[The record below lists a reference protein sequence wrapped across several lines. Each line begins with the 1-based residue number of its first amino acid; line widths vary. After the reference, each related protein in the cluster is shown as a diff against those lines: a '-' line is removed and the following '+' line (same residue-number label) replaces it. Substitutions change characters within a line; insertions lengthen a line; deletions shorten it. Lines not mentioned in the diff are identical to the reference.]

1 MTEQASHPILNY
13 PEEARIAYVSL
24 LGELCYVDRQFDEQE
39 RKLLDEQ
46 MNALEISD
54 QGKARVYAAVYDLR
68 DSHREAIIAGIN
80 ALADSDIRF
89 TLIADLFIMAL
100 ANNYISVEEQNYVF
114 EIGRELGVED
124 EQIEAVKQV
133 QFGLWQLRNTPSDS
147 DSFKKLIKESAAR
160 LAGAG
165 VPIAAVAASG
175 SVFGLS
181 AAGITSGLAA
191 LGALV
196 GGGMLAGTVLV
207 VPAIAA
213 GSVWGV
219 KKLVDLVIKSD

>member
-1 MTEQASHPILNY
+1 MTEQPVHPILSY

-24 LGELCYVDRQFDEQE
+24 LGELCYVDRQFDEHE
-39 RKLLDEQ
+39 RKLLEQ
-46 MNALEISD
+46 QMVQLDISD

-68 DSHREAIIAGIN
+68 DSHREAIIKGIKV
-80 ALADSDIRF
+80 LSDSDLRF
-89 TLIADLFIMAL
+89 TLIADLFLIAL
-100 ANNYISVEEQNYVF
+100 ANGYISVEEQEYVF
-114 EIGRELGVED
+114 ELGRKLDIQD
-124 EQIEAVKQV
+124 EQIKAIKQV
-133 QFGLWQLRNTPSDS
+133 QFSLWQIRNTPSDS
-147 DSFKKLIKESAAR
+147 DSFNKLVKECASS
-160 LAGAG
+160 LAGVG

-207 VPAIAA
+207 VPAIAV
-213 GSVWGV
+213 GTVWGA
-219 KKLVDLVIKSD
+219 KMLVDLVTKKD

>member
-1 MTEQASHPILNY
+1 MTDQPSHPILAY

-24 LGELCYVDRQFDEQE
+24 LGELCYVDRHFDDYE
-39 RKLLDEQ
+39 RKLLEQ
-46 MNALEISD
+46 QMEQLQISD
-54 QGKARVYAAVYDLR
+54 QGKARVYGAVYDLKDAHR
-68 DSHREAIIAGIN
+68 DAIVTGLL
-80 ALADSDIRF
+80 ALADSDLRF
-89 TLIADLFIMAL
+89 TLIADLFLMVL
-100 ANNYISVEEQNYVF
+100 ANGYISVEEQDYVF
-114 EIGRELGVED
+114 ALGRQLGIED
-124 EQIEAVKQV
+124 EQIKAIKQV
-133 QFGLWQLRNTPSDS
+133 QFNLWQIRNAPSDS
-147 DSFKKLIKESAAR
+147 DSFNNLIKECASN
-160 LAGAG
+160 LAGVG

-219 KKLVDLVIKSD
+219 KALVDLVTKKD

>member
-1 MTEQASHPILNY
+1 MTAESTHPLYPY
-13 PEEARIAYVSL
+13 PEEVKISYVSL
-24 LGELCYVDRQFDEQE
+24 LAELCYVDRNFDDQE

-46 MNALEISD
+46 LGLLDISD
-54 QGKARVYAAVYDLR
+54 QGKARVYAAVYDLK
-68 DSHREAIIAGIN
+68 DSHREAILAGIN
-80 ALADSDIRF
+80 ALANSDLRY
-89 TLIADLFIMAL
+89 TLIADLFLMAL
-100 ANNYISVEEQNYVF
+100 ANGYISVEELDYV
-114 EIGRELGVED
+114 IRLGRQISIQD
-124 EQIEAVKQV
+124 EQIMAIKQV
-133 QFGLWQLRNTPSDS
+133 QFNLWQLRNTPNSS
-147 DSFKKLIKESAAR
+147 ETFNKLIKDCATN
-160 LAGAG
+160 LAGVG

-213 GSVWGV
+213 GSIWGV
-219 KKLVDLVIKSD
+219 KALVDLVGKTD

>member
-24 LGELCYVDRQFDEQE
+24 LGELCYVDCQFDEQE

-68 DSHREAIIAGIN
+68 DSHREAIIAGVN
-80 ALADSDIRF
+80 ALADSDLRF

-100 ANNYISVEEQNYVF
+100 ANNYISVEEHNYVF
-114 EIGRELGVED
+114 EIGRQLGVED

>member
-1 MTEQASHPILNY
+1 MTDQPSHPLLAY

-24 LGELCYVDRQFDEQE
+24 LGQLCYVDRQFDEHE

-46 MNALEISD
+46 MEQLQISD
-54 QGKARVYAAVYDLR
+54 EGKARVYAAVYDLK
-68 DSHREAIIAGIN
+68 DSHRDALIAGIH
-80 ALADSDIRF
+80 ALGNSDLRF
-89 TLIADLFIMAL
+89 TLIADLFLMAL
-100 ANNYISVEEQNYVF
+100 ANDYISVEEQAYVF
-114 EIGRELGVED
+114 ALGRKLGIED
-124 EQIEAVKQV
+124 EQINAIKQV
-133 QFGLWQLRNTPSDS
+133 QFNLWQIRNTPSDS
-147 DSFKKLIKESAAR
+147 DSFNNLIKECASN
-160 LAGAG
+160 LAGVG

-196 GGGMLAGTVLV
+196 GGGMLIGTVLV

-213 GSVWGV
+213 GSIWGV
-219 KKLVDLVIKSD
+219 KALFDLVIKED

>member
-80 ALADSDIRF
+80 ALADSDLRF

-114 EIGRELGVED
+114 QIGRELGVED

>member
-39 RKLLDEQ
+39 RNQLEQQ

-54 QGKARVYAAVYDLR
+54 QGKARVYAAVYDLS
-68 DSHREAIIAGIN
+68 DSHREAIIAGIQ
-80 ALADSDIRF
+80 ALSDSDLRF
-89 TLIADLFIMAL
+89 TLITDLFIMAL
-100 ANNYISVEEQNYVF
+100 ANNYISVEEQDYVI
-114 EIGRELGVED
+114 EIGRSLGVEH
-124 EQIEAVKQV
+124 EQTMAIKQV

-147 DSFKKLIKESAAR
+147 DSFNNFIKESAAN

-213 GSVWGV
+213 VSIWGV
-219 KKLVDLVIKSD
+219 KKLVDIVTKAD

>member
-1 MTEQASHPILNY
+1 MTHQPAHPILAY

-24 LGELCYVDRQFDEQE
+24 LGEICYVDFKFDEHE
-39 RKLLDEQ
+39 RQQLEAQ
-46 MNALEISD
+46 MDTLEISD

-68 DSHREAIIAGIN
+68 ESHRDAIIAGLI
-80 ALADSDIRF
+80 ALADSDLRF

-100 ANNYISVEEQNYVF
+100 ANNFISIEEQDYVF
-114 EIGRELGVED
+114 EIGRKLGIKD
-124 EQIEAVKQV
+124 EQIKAIKQV

-147 DSFKKLIKESAAR
+147 DSFKEFIKECASN

-165 VPIAAVAASG
+165 VPIAAIAASG

-219 KKLVDLVIKSD
+219 KKLVNLVIKSD

>member
-1 MTEQASHPILNY
+1 MTDQPTHPILAY
-13 PEEARIAYVSL
+13 PEEARIAYISL
-24 LGELCYVDRQFDEQE
+24 LGELCYVDRQFDEHE

-46 MNALEISD
+46 MEKLEISD

-68 DSHREAIIAGIN
+68 DSHREVIIAGIK
-80 ALADSDIRF
+80 ALSDSDLRF

-100 ANNYISVEEQNYVF
+100 ANDYISVEEQDYVF
-114 EIGRELGVED
+114 TVGRQLHVED
-124 EQIEAVKQV
+124 EQIKAIKQV
-133 QFGLWQLRNTPSDS
+133 QFSLWQLRNTPSDS
-147 DSFKKLIKESAAR
+147 DSFKKLVKECAGN

-165 VPIAAVAASG
+165 VPIAAIAASG

-213 GSVWGV
+213 GSIWGV
-219 KKLVDLVIKSD
+219 KKLVDLVVKTD

>member
-1 MTEQASHPILNY
+1 MTEQPAHPILSY

-39 RKLLDEQ
+39 RKQLEQQ
-46 MNALEISD
+46 MNALDISD

-68 DSHREAIIAGIN
+68 DSHREAIIAGIK
-80 ALADSDIRF
+80 ALSESDLRF
-89 TLIADLFIMAL
+89 TLITDLFIIAL
-100 ANNYISVEEQNYVF
+100 ANNYISVEEQDYVF
-114 EIGRELGVED
+114 EIGRKLGVED
-124 EQIEAVKQV
+124 EQIKAIKQV

-147 DSFKKLIKESAAR
+147 ESFKKLIKESAAS

-207 VPAIAA
+207 VPAIAV

-219 KKLVDLVIKSD
+219 KKLVDLVTKSD

>member
-1 MTEQASHPILNY
+1 MEI
-13 PEEARIAYVSL
+13 
-24 LGELCYVDRQFDEQE
+24 
-39 RKLLDEQ
+39 
-46 MNALEISD
+46 LEISD

-68 DSHREAIIAGIN
+68 DSHRDAIIAGFK
-80 ALADSDIRF
+80 ALADSDLRF

-100 ANNYISVEEQNYVF
+100 ANDYISVEEQDYVF
-114 EIGRELGVED
+114 AVGRQLHVED
-124 EQIEAVKQV
+124 EQIEVIKQV
-133 QFGLWQLRNTPSDS
+133 QFNLWQIRNTPSDS
-147 DSFKKLIKESAAR
+147 DSFNNLIKECASN
-160 LAGAG
+160 LAGVG

-213 GSVWGV
+213 GSIWGV
-219 KKLVDLVIKSD
+219 KALVDLVTKKD

>member
-1 MTEQASHPILNY
+1 MTNQPAHPILAY
-13 PEEARIAYVSL
+13 SEEARIAYISL
-24 LGELCYVDRQFDEQE
+24 LAELCYVDRQFDEHE

-46 MNALEISD
+46 MEKLEISD

-68 DSHREAIIAGIN
+68 DSHRDAIIAGFK
-80 ALADSDIRF
+80 ALSDSDLRF

-100 ANNYISVEEQNYVF
+100 ANDYISAEEQDYVF
-114 EIGRELGVED
+114 AVGRQLHVED
-124 EQIEAVKQV
+124 EQIKAIKQV
-133 QFGLWQLRNTPSDS
+133 QFNLWQIRNTPSDS
-147 DSFKKLIKESAAR
+147 NSFNSLIKECASN
-160 LAGAG
+160 LAGVG

-213 GSVWGV
+213 GSIWGV
-219 KKLVDLVIKSD
+219 KALVDLVTKKD

>member
-80 ALADSDIRF
+80 ALADSDLRF

-114 EIGRELGVED
+114 EIGRQLGVED

>member
-1 MTEQASHPILNY
+1 MADKSAHPILAY

-24 LGELCYVDRQFDEQE
+24 LGELCYVDKNFDENE
-39 RKLLDEQ
+39 RKLLDQQ
-46 MNALEISD
+46 MDALDISD

-68 DSHREAIIAGIN
+68 DSHRDAIIAGIQ
-80 ALADSDIRF
+80 ALSDSDLRF
-89 TLIADLFIMAL
+89 TLIGDLFIMAL
-100 ANNYISVEEQNYVF
+100 ANDYISVEEQDYVF
-114 EIGRELGVED
+114 AIGQKLGLQD
-124 EQIEAVKQV
+124 EQIKAIKQV
-133 QFGLWQLRNTPSDS
+133 EFGLWQLRNTPSDS
-147 DSFKKLIKESAAR
+147 ESYKKMIKELAGN

-165 VPIAAVAASG
+165 VPIAAIAASG

-181 AAGITSGLAA
+181 AAGLTSGLAA

-213 GSVWGV
+213 GSIWGV
-219 KKLVDLVIKSD
+219 KRLVDLVVKTD